1 VTASAAA
8 PAAPPAAADAPLLAV
23 QGLSIAFPSPYGP
36 RRVVDRLSYA
46 LAPGRTLGVVGESG
60 CGKTVAALALLRLV
74 PPPGRVVQG
83 SVRIGSVDLATLS
96 AAQLQAHRGQRV
108 AMVFQDPAAALNPV
122 QTVGDQVAE
131 VFVLHRRM
139 DRKQARGA
147 AVEMLQQVGMPDPQ
161 RRADAYPHQ
170 LSGGMRQRAMIAMAL
185 ACRPDLLVADEPTT
199 ALDATVQAQI
209 LDLMQ
214 ELQDR
219 FGAAIQF
226 ISHNLGVVASIAE
239 EVMVMYAGRAVE
251 RAPADALFRDP
262 LHPYTRAL
270 LATLPRLG
278 SRRETLPSIQGSVP
292 PAGFAI
298 PGCRFA
304 PRCPLADKDCRAA
317 EPELLPRKD
326 GRAVAC
332 FKA

>member
-1 VTASAAA
+1 MTATAAVFPA
-8 PAAPPAAADAPLLAV
+8 PDAPLLAV
-23 QGLSIAFPSPYGP
+23 TDLSIAFPSRAGS
-36 RRVVDRLSYA
+36 RRVVDRLSYTIGK
-46 LAPGRTLGVVGESG
+46 GRTLGVVGESG

-74 PPPGRVVQG
+74 PPPGRVVGG
-83 SVRIGSVDLATLS
+83 SVRLGDVDLATLDERG
-96 AAQLQAHRGQRV
+96 LEAHRGQRV
-108 AMVFQDPAAALNPV
+108 AMVFQDPSAALNPV
-122 QTVGDQVAE
+122 QTIGQQVAE
-131 VFVLHRRM
+131 VFILHRKM
-139 DRKQARGA
+139 KPGDAREA
-147 AVEMLQQVGMPDPQ
+147 AIDMIRQVGMPDPL

-185 ACRPDLLVADEPTT
+185 ACRPDLLIADESTT

-214 ELQDR
+214 NLQDR
-219 FGAAIQF
+219 FGTAIQF

-251 RAPADALFRDP
+251 RAPAAAIFADP
-262 LHPYTRAL
+262 LHPYTKAL

-278 SRRETLPSIQGSVP
+278 ARRDVLPSIPGSVP
-292 PAGFAI
+292 PAGFAL

-304 PRCPLADKDCRAA
+304 PRCPLADQDCRAA
-317 EPELLPRKD
+317 EPELTARAG

>member
-1 VTASAAA
+1 VTASAAIA
-8 PAAPPAAADAPLLAV
+8 TRPDAPLLAV
-23 QGLSIAFPSPYGP
+23 TGLSIAFPSPYGP
-36 RRVVDRLSYA
+36 RRVVDRLSYTIDK
-46 LAPGRTLGVVGESG
+46 GRTLGVVGESG

-83 SVRIGSVDLATLS
+83 SVRIGGVDLATLG

-122 QTVGDQVAE
+122 QTIGDQVAE
-131 VFVLHRRM
+131 VFVLHRQM
-139 DRKQARGA
+139 DRGQARDA
-147 AVEMLQQVGMPDPQ
+147 AVEMLVQVGMPDPK
-161 RRADAYPHQ
+161 RRADAYPHL

-185 ACRPDLLVADEPTT
+185 ACRPDLLIADEPTT

-278 SRRETLPSIQGSVP
+278 SRRDVLPSIQGSVP

-298 PGCRFA
+298 QGCRFA
-304 PRCPLADKDCRAA
+304 PRCPLADADCRAS
-317 EPELLPRKD
+317 EPELTARTGD
-326 GRAVAC
+326 RAVAC